1 MNGRLRR
8 HLLSAMAM
16 LCGAA
21 LVFGFILAMNAYTS
35 PPQPKDKTAETNF
48 DVKPP
53 PKRKQ
58 RRPKPK
64 PKKQKRAQ
72 TKAPPAPTP
81 VLAGGLASVSLDL
94 PGFDSSDLGAGADDL
109 LGASQKDMVMDEGSV
124 DEPPKAISRVAPS
137 EYPPAA
143 RKQGI
148 TGYVKMN
155 LLIGDSGEVE
165 RVKVLEASPPGVFDQ
180 VALETIRRWR
190 FEPAVYQAQ
199 HVRVWATQ
207 TIRFQLE

>member
-1 MNGRLRR
+1 MGRLQR
-8 HLLSAMAM
+8 HLWSALAM
-16 LCGAA
+16 IAGAT
-21 LVFGFILAMNAYTS
+21 LVFGFILAMNSYTS
-35 PPQPKDKTAETNF
+35 PPVAKSKTADTSF

-58 RRPKPK
+58 RQVKPKPK
-64 PKKQKRAQ
+64 PKKTAQ
-72 TKAPPAPTP
+72 AKAPPAPTP

-94 PGFDSSDLGAGADDL
+94 PGFDSSSLGAGADDL
-109 LGASQKDMVMDEGSV
+109 LGSAQKDMVMDEGSV
-124 DEPPKAISRVAPS
+124 DEPPRAISRVAPS

-155 LLIGDSGEVE
+155 LLIGTGGDVE

-190 FEPAVYQAQ
+190 FEPAVYQAE

-207 TIRFQLE
+207 TIRFALD

>member
-1 MNGRLRR
+1 MNRLQR
-8 HLLSAMAM
+8 HLWSALAM
-16 LCGAA
+16 LLGAA
-21 LVFGFILAMNAYTS
+21 LVFGFILAMNTYTS
-35 PPQPKDKTAETNF
+35 PPKGKDKTAETSF
-48 DVKPP
+48 DVKPK
-53 PKRKQ
+53 PKRKP
-58 RRPKPK
+58 RRVKPKPK
-64 PKKQKRAQ
+64 PKKTAQ

-94 PGFDSSDLGAGADDL
+94 PGFDSNSLGAGADDL

-124 DEPPKAISRVAPS
+124 DEPPRAISRVAPS
-137 EYPPAA
+137 EYPQAA

-155 LLIGDSGEVE
+155 LLIGTGGEVE

-190 FEPAVYQAQ
+190 FEPAVYQAE

-207 TIRFQLE
+207 TIRFQLD